1 METLAADQMQE
12 KVLSAVKSCP
22 LFRAL
27 KPDQFPQLV
36 KAAELVRFSAGEPV
50 VKQGEP
56 SDSFYVIIDGVA
68 GVSIEK
74 DGESQEIGQMPK
86 PTSIGEV
93 GLLLGEPRTATV
105 VAKGEL
111 YALRFGARAFEA
123 MFQKIPNF
131 GIGLSS
137 GLAFRLQQVSGKV
150 QLPEY
155 DASQGTPSDEVLG
168 LLPVDL
174 MQRHRVLPLRM
185 DSNVLTL
192 GLVDDPT
199 SQVMDAVRHLF
210 PSLEIH
216 PVRIEVGFFNDVM
229 KKRGGVAGW
238 KDDAAAPAAD
248 AAPAASRSPK
258 LDKLLERMVAEG
270 ASDLHLSAGYR
281 PHWRVD
287 GDMHALADAPV
298 LGPEEV
304 RDLLAPVMEQRHRDQ
319 FAADNDVDYGYGL
332 PGVARFRVNMF
343 HDNLG
348 IGAVLRQIPSKI
360 LTFEQLALPPVLKT
374 LCEFPKGLVL
384 VTGPTGSGKSTTLAA
399 MIDNINKTRKAHII
413 TLEDPIE
420 FVHRSASCLINQ
432 REVFGH
438 TKSFARALKAAL
450 REDPDI
456 VLVGEM
462 RDNETIQMA
471 LETANTGHLV
481 FATLH
486 TNNAISAVD
495 RIVDQFPA
503 DQQSQVRTVL
513 AEVLRGVV
521 AQTLCRKIG
530 GGRVA
535 ALEVLLVSLAV
546 SNLIRESKTNQIP
559 SIMQASKAAG
569 MALLND
575 ELAKLVDAKKTEMSE
590 ALAAAV
596 DKDDLVRRY
605 RSGVTLAVDPQDP
618 GRFRVVA
625 LKEASPGSEAGFER
639 GDTIIEV
646 DQKPCTE
653 FSLDDMRAYFRD
665 GSRRIF
671 TVEKGGKKRKVT
683 FEMKR

>member
-1 METLAADQMQE
+1 METLSADQMQD
-12 KVLSAVKSCP
+12 KVLSAVKNCP

-27 KPDQFPQLV
+27 KAEQLPQLV
-36 KAAELVRFSAGEPV
+36 KAAELVRFSAGEAV
-50 VKQGEP
+50 VKQGDA

-68 GVSIEK
+68 AVSVEK
-74 DGESQEIGQMPK
+74 DGEAQEIGQVPK
-86 PTSIGEV
+86 PMSIGEV

-111 YALRFGARAFEA
+111 LALRFGARAFEA

-131 GIGLSS
+131 GMGLSA
-137 GLAFRLQQVSGKV
+137 GLAFRLQAVSGKV

-155 DASQGTPSDEVLG
+155 DQSQGTPDDEVLN

-174 MQRHRVLPLRM
+174 IERHRVLPLRM
-185 DSNVLTL
+185 DTNVVTL

-199 SQVMDAVRHLF
+199 SQVMDAVRRLF

-216 PVRIEVGFFNDVM
+216 PVRIEASFFNEVM
-229 KKRGGVAGW
+229 KKRGGLAEW
-238 KDDAAAPAAD
+238 KKAAAPAAAA
-248 AAPAASRSPK
+248 AAPRSPK

-270 ASDLHLSAGYR
+270 ASDLHLSAGHR

-298 LGPEEV
+298 LGPDEV
-304 RDLLAPVMEQRHRDQ
+304 LELLGPSMEPRHRDQ
-319 FAADNDVDYGYGL
+319 FGADNDADFGYAL
-332 PGVARFRVNMF
+332 PGVARFRVNIF
-343 HDNLG
+343 RDNQG
-348 IGAVLRQIPSKI
+348 VGAVMRQIPSKI
-360 LTFEQLALPPVLKT
+360 LTFEQLALPPILKT
-374 LCEFPKGLVL
+374 LCEYPKGLVL

-399 MIDNINKTRKAHII
+399 MIDHINRSKKAHII

-420 FVHRSASCLINQ
+420 FVHRSAGCLLNQ
-432 REVFGH
+432 REVYGH
-438 TKSFARALKAAL
+438 TKSFSRALKAAL

-462 RDNETIQMA
+462 RDPETIQMA

-503 DQQSQVRTVL
+503 DQQAQVRTVL
-513 AEVLRGVV
+513 ADVLRGVV

-535 ALEVLLVSLAV
+535 AMEILIVTLAV

-559 SIMQASKAAG
+559 SIMQASKGLG

-575 ELAKLVDAKKTEMSE
+575 ELAKLVDAKKIDMEE

-596 DKDDLVRRY
+596 DKDDLIRRY
-605 RSGVTLAVDPQDP
+605 RSGVTLAADPQDP
-618 GRFRVVA
+618 GRFRVMAV
-625 LKEASPGSEAGFER
+625 KEASPGAEAGLER
-639 GDTIIEV
+639 GDLILEV
-646 DQKPCTE
+646 DQRPCTE
-653 FSLDDMRAYFRD
+653 LSLDDMRSFFRND
-665 GSRRIF
+665 GRRVL

-683 FEMKR
+683 FELKR